1 MPKPSWLSKQSKS
14 RLRAVGR
21 EVGRKMEWMKVETYS
36 LRRGTNEFVVRA
48 VGNEV
53 GKNRRRVMGR
63 MEVSCKRNKV
73 VLGN

>member
-1 MPKPSWLSKQSKS
+1 MLTPSRLSRQSKS
-14 RLRAVGR
+14 RVKSVGR
-21 EVGRKMEWMKVETYS
+21 EVGEKMEWMKVETYS
-36 LRRGTNEFVVRA
+36 LGRGTNGYEARA
-48 VGNEV
+48 VGDEV